1 MPTLRNPPNG
11 GTQIPHIQ
19 IKAKSQFEF
28 VWREHEESE
37 LFDLVNFGDVAF

>member
-1 MPTLRNPPNG
+1 MPTLEIHRMEELKFLKFKLKQNHN
-11 GTQIPHIQ
+11 
-19 IKAKSQFEF
+19 FEF